1 MPKCPLFTFLI
12 RLRNDFYNGLPE
24 RALQNSFLY
33 TSTLIIVLHCSSL
46 HITPHQSFHILSFL
60 ILCYLP
66 SLYFSRIVLI
76 TMLKYSFHRFFLQNS
91 KIYLYNPIQTTY
103 IFLVLFNMCLC
114 INLSSYL
121 SNIEKSSLRVRQ
133 PVPLNNSQF
142 FIG

>member
-33 TSTLIIVLHCSSL
+33 TSTLIIVLHCFSL
-46 HITPHQSFHILSFL
+46 HITPQPSLHILSFL
-60 ILCYLP
+60 IHCYLP
-66 SLYFSRIVLI
+66 SLYFSWTALI
-76 TMLKYSFHRFFLQNS
+76 IMLKYSFRRFFLQNS
-91 KIYLYNPIQTTY
+91 KIYLYNPIHSIS
-103 IFLVLFNMCLC
+103 IFLVLFNMCLG